1 MDILPK
7 DMTGTTIGF
16 GDKVA
21 YAVSTSHGPEY
32 SALRVGRVYGFQL
45 DLLKPPQ
52 LQVLVQ
58 IESDIAETTSMR
70 FGTRRLDKLLVI
82 EKSKDA

>member
-1 MDILPK
+1 MDTLPK
-7 DMTGTTIGF
+7 DMAGTTIGF

-21 YAVSTSHGPEY
+21 FAVSTPHGPVY
-32 SALRVGRVYGFQL
+32 SALRVGRVYGFQH
-45 DLLKPPQ
+45 DALKPPQ

-58 IESDIAETTSMR
+58 VEIDLAETTVTK

-82 EKSKDA
+82 EKAKDV